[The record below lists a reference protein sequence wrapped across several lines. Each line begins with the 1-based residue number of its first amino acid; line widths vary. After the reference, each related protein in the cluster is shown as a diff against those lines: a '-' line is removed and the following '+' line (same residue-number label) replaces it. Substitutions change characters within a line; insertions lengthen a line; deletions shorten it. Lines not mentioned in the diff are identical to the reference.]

1 LFKGKLFVLIMWFI
15 ITEVFSAKNAVLI
28 FFHLIVAL
36 SASFHKIIFSM
47 LYKVFVLFQKHLRTI
62 FQFVCPVPQRPENF
76 SHVFKLDVLKLD
88 YL

>member
-1 LFKGKLFVLIMWFI
+1 
-15 ITEVFSAKNAVLI
+15 
-28 FFHLIVAL
+28 
-36 SASFHKIIFSM
+36 M